1 MRAIWTALF
10 IWSMTSIGAVADPE
24 EMQSVIDRQLDAFQ
38 KDDFAAAME
47 FASPGIQRYFGTP
60 EIFGRMVTQGYP
72 MVWRPGAVQYLE
84 NRIEDGAHY
93 QRVMITDQQ
102 GTTHVLEYR
111 MLETSDGWRIG
122 GVVILDSGDFSA

>member
-1 MRAIWTALF
+1 MTAF
-10 IWSMTSIGAVADPE
+10 GAAADPE
-24 EMQSVIDRQLDAFQ
+24 EMQAIIDRQLEAFQ

-47 FASPGIQRYFGTP
+47 FASPGIKRYFGTP

-84 NRIEDGAHY
+84 DRIEGGVHF

-102 GTTHVLEYR
+102 GRVHVLDYR
-111 MLETSDGWRIG
+111 MTETPDGWRIN
-122 GVVILDSGDFSA
+122 GVTILDSGDFSA